1 LEKSVIWDFH
11 FFNIAMTPFNS
22 YLYLSNDNE
31 LPEDGLDSAA
41 DIFPTIEESSF
52 CSNFQC
58 CGRSLKDLHE
68 LLQHYEESHVRI
80 EDGEDE
86 AFSAG
91 MFDFDTVIAADSL
104 LNVGANASSRSN
116 SVKADSSSS
125 AVSSGSNL
133 MPSPYSVSSN
143 DSDRSKRQ
151 SPHSKRPRILTLGIE
166 PCDYAND
173 DSEHLSA
180 FDNTVIRPVDPYR
193 MYNNYN
199 GHHGYARIAPKRSHS
214 VPALPNFPLING
226 ENGFKLIHSILSS
239 TADPPS
245 AENSSFQSIGYPSCN
260 GISVSN
266 FPSSTSSGYP
276 NAGYSLSRSG
286 NDRPFVCPVSGCGK
300 TYKNAN
306 GLKYHAIH
314 GHDGVLVEK
323 PHKCPFNG
331 CGKRYKNSNGLKYH
345 FQHAHPNTPP
355 PSGLAMTG
363 PGNSYPS
370 HSSYSRPQSFA
381 AHSYSTSLAAS
392 SQAPPPRPHSTV
404 SASVLVPTF
413 NRMAPPAAALS
424 NSTSPSIVTTS
435 GSSGNNTTVHT
446 LSSETIQNLLATAPA
461 AIANL
466 LKKNPN
472 LKQHLPTIIRNLQQI
487 ALQKSN
493 NTSTQSY
500 EQERKHLSA
509 NNSEADFNRQ
519 ENISKNN

>member
-1 LEKSVIWDFH
+1 
-11 FFNIAMTPFNS
+11 M
-22 YLYLSNDNE
+22 
-31 LPEDGLDSAA
+31 DSAA
-41 DIFPTIEESSF
+41 DIFPTVEESSF

-80 EDGEDE
+80 EDGDDE
-86 AFSAG
+86 AIAAG
-91 MFDFDTVIAADSL
+91 MFDFDTVLAADSL
-104 LNVGANASSRSN
+104 LNVGADASSRANSAKNENGPSN
-116 SVKADSSSS
+116 VSAGLLGPAPHFSSS
-125 AVSSGSNL
+125 GDL
-133 MPSPYSVSSN
+133 
-143 DSDRSKRQ
+143 DRSKRQ
-151 SPHSKRPRILTLGIE
+151 SPHAKRPRILTLGIE

-193 MYNNYN
+193 MYNNSYN

-226 ENGFKLIHSILSS
+226 ESGFKLIHSILSS

-245 AENSSFQSIGYPSCN
+245 AEKSGFQGAGNSSHGNVS
-260 GISVSN
+260 SVS
-266 FPSSTSSGYP
+266 SSASSGYP
-276 NAGYSLSRSG
+276 AGGYSLSRSG

-355 PSGLAMTG
+355 PSGLAMTSG
-363 PGNSYPS
+363 SNNNYPS
-370 HSSYSRPQSFA
+370 HSSYNRPQSFA
-381 AHSYSTSLAAS
+381 STFSSSSSSMPVS
-392 SQAPPPRPHSTV
+392 SQVPPPRPHSTV
-404 SASVLVPTF
+404 SQPATFPTF
-413 NRMAPPAAALS
+413 NRMAPAAIS
-424 NSTSPSIVTTS
+424 NPVPSSATATS
-435 GSSGNNTTVHT
+435 GQIGNTTTPT
-446 LSSETIQNLLATAPA
+446 LSPETIQNLLATAPA

-472 LKQHLPTIIRNLQQI
+472 LKHHLPAIIRNLQQI

-493 NTSTQSY
+493 NTSNQVPDS
-500 EQERKHLSA
+500 ERKLSVV
-509 NNSEADFNRQ
+509 NNSETDLNRQ
-519 ENISKNN
+519 QNIPKNN

>member
-1 LEKSVIWDFH
+1 
-11 FFNIAMTPFNS
+11 M
-22 YLYLSNDNE
+22 
-31 LPEDGLDSAA
+31 DSAA

-68 LLQHYEESHVRI
+68 LLHHYEESHVRI
-80 EDGEDE
+80 EDGEDD
-86 AFSAG
+86 AIAAG
-91 MFDFDTVIAADSL
+91 MFDFDTVLAADSL
-104 LNVGANASSRSN
+104 LNVGADASSRAN
-116 SVKADSSSS
+116 SVKNESGTSS
-125 AVSSGSNL
+125 VSSGIL
-133 MPSPYSVSSN
+133 APTPYSVSSAE
-143 DSDRSKRQ
+143 SDRSKRQ
-151 SPHSKRPRILTLGIE
+151 SPHAKRQRILTLGIE

-226 ENGFKLIHSILSS
+226 ESGFKLIHSILSS

-245 AENSSFQSIGYPSCN
+245 AENSGFQSTGNPSVHGSVSTLPSSASTGYPSN
-260 GISVSN
+260 S
-266 FPSSTSSGYP
+266 
-276 NAGYSLSRSG
+276 YSLSRSG

-323 PHKCPFNG
+323 PHRCPFNG

-345 FQHAHPNTPP
+345 FQHAHPNTPQ
-355 PSGLAMTG
+355 PSGLAMTSG
-363 PGNSYPS
+363 PSNNYST
-370 HSSYSRPQSFA
+370 HSSYNRPQSFA
-381 AHSYSTSLAAS
+381 APSYSSAS
-392 SQAPPPRPHSTV
+392 SQIPPPRPHSTV
-404 SASVLVPTF
+404 SAPAAVLNF
-413 NRMAPPAAALS
+413 NRMAPAAATVS
-424 NSTSPSIVTTS
+424 IATPAPSPVVVPSGSIGNSTTPTISP
-435 GSSGNNTTVHT
+435 
-446 LSSETIQNLLATAPA
+446 ETIQNLLATAPA

-466 LKKNPN
+466 LKKNPD

-493 NTSTQSY
+493 STSIQGSDPEKKPLTT
-500 EQERKHLSA
+500 
-509 NNSEADFNRQ
+509 NISETDLNRQ
-519 ENISKNN
+519 QNIPKNNQ